1 MRYGPLLSVRSHL
14 SFIDCSGDGRPEV
27 LLVRIRHVS
36 PAQLCALF
44 VSPGFRAE
52 VGSESRVCVYVIAV
66 SYLSWLAHPTCE
78 VIEHVTSWVKF
89 TANSN
94 CHRLYG

>member
-1 MRYGPLLSVRSHL
+1 MALHFLSAHL
-14 SFIDCSGDGRPEV
+14 SFIDCSGDGHPEV
-27 LLVRIRHVS
+27 LLVRVRHVS

-44 VSPGFRAE
+44 VSPDFRAE
-52 VGSESRVCVYVIAV
+52 VSSESRVCVDVIAV

-78 VIEHVTSWVKF
+78 AIEHVTPWVKF

-94 CHRLYG
+94 RHRLYG